1 MIGFSKIYA
10 AFSSL
15 ISFSM
20 EEGSAFNSMLTIKN
34 YRKKEFLL
42 EQGSV
47 CNEIFFINSG
57 IVRNLITNPK
67 GEEITIHFTMED
79 NFITEYASLLK
90 KRPASCSIQALED
103 VEAVIISRDAL
114 QYGYEHTKEGN
125 KLGRLIAEHYFM
137 MISDKVEEIYANDV
151 LDRFDKLNDTFPGI
165 HQRVP
170 QHMIAS
176 FLGITPVH
184 LSRLKSS
191 QVLK

>member
-1 MIGFSKIYA
+1 VTGLSKIYSS
-10 AFSSL
+10 FSSL
-15 ISFSM
+15 VSFSF
-20 EEGSAFNSMLTIKN
+20 EEVSIFGSMLTIKN

-57 IVRNLITNPK
+57 ITRNLIVSPK
-67 GEEITIHFTMED
+67 GEEITIHFTLED
-79 NFITEYASLLK
+79 NYITEYASFLK
-90 KRPASCSIQALED
+90 QRPASCSIQALED
-103 VEAVIISRDAL
+103 VEAVVISRDAL

-137 MISDKVEEIYANDV
+137 MISDKVEEIYANDI
-151 LDRFDKLNDTFPGI
+151 LDRLDKLNETFPGL